1 MRSVNKRGVAG
12 PIIGLVGMVLA
23 AGCLTLTTT
32 TTPGDGGGSGGTTS
46 SSGGTCTSV
55 QDCPEV
61 TLCKTMAC
69 VDGDCVAG
77 FVSAGLQC
85 NGNQVCN
92 GNGSCVDC
100 IVNDDCWGDSA
111 YCLNDKCIS
120 CSDKEKNGDEID
132 VDCGGSKCGP
142 CVAGACTADSECPS
156 SYCVDGVCCESACT
170 VQCRACNL
178 PGKVGQCAQ
187 FPSGTE
193 DPGVCDGTKAC
204 SGNAGTCRLK
214 NGQPCTYDLEC
225 SSTLCS
231 NGICEDP

>member
-1 MRSVNKRGVAG
+1 MRSTALAPLRDTLLVALG
-12 PIIGLVGMVLA
+12 LGSCTPRPAETPPITDGRPPVAPTQPRPTPAVAHGYVAEEDGTVHRASAPRCA
-23 AGCLTLTTT
+23 ADN
-32 TTPGDGGGSGGTTS
+32 PR
-46 SSGGTCTSV
+46 
-55 QDCPEV
+55 P
-61 TLCKTMAC
+61 AC
-69 VDGDCVAG
+69 VDPGQH
-77 FVSAGLQC
+77 S
-85 NGNQVCN
+85 
-92 GNGSCVDC
+92 S
-100 IVNDDCWGDSA
+100 
-111 YCLNDKCIS
+111 
-120 CSDKEKNGDEID
+120 
-132 VDCGGSKCGP
+132 
-142 CVAGACTADSECPS
+142 CTADSECPS